1 MYATYNEYGT
11 GTTLIKPAFML
22 AMTAA
27 STFAGV
33 MIDVNTGLN
42 NNELQIVTQ
51 NEVKDLNP
59 YYNVNNNTSFYDEIT
74 NGSYTEIDSLIKNSM
89 TQLQQ
94 LSFLTVDEEVD
105 REIDSYFAKKRMSKV
120 KTVIYKK

>member
-1 MYATYNEYGT
+1 MYAPYNEHGT

-27 STFAGV
+27 STFAYAT
-33 MIDVNTGLN
+33 IDVNAGCN
-42 NNELQIVTQ
+42 NNALQIVTQ

-59 YYNVNNNTSFYDEIT
+59 YYNVSNNTSFYDEIT
-74 NGSYTEIDSLIKNSM
+74 NGSYSEIDSLIKNSM

-105 REIDSYFAKKRMSKV
+105 REIDLYFAKKRMSKV